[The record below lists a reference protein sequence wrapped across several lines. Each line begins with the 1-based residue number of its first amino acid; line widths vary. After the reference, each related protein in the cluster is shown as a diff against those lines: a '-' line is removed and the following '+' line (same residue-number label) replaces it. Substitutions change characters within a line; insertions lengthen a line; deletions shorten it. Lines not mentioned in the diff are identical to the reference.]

1 MMEADQQGKKRN
13 RFIGFLISPFRNKYP
28 PPMTHVG
35 DYIAAMG
42 LILFVIS
49 VFALKWIK
57 VEVNDVL
64 GIGKALGVQGPQARY
79 GLFASPWAWVM
90 VGVLVMLV
98 LGIYFVQ
105 TRGGVTLG
113 VGVFCILFN
122 IIFFIGA
129 WKKINGIIGDVVG
142 LAKSVPVIGQF
153 LGQALTMLTKELL
166 SVHVAAGFWLM
177 IPAGI
182 LIMAGGA
189 LRLASKPRMLSQ
201 GAAS

>member
-1 MMEADQQGKKRN
+1 MEADQQVKKQN
-13 RFIGFLISPFRNKYP
+13 SVVRFIISPFRNKYP

-35 DYIAAMG
+35 DFLAAAG
-42 LILFVIS
+42 LVLFVIS

-57 VEVNDVL
+57 ISLNDVM
-64 GIGKALGVQGPQARY
+64 GIGKALGVKAPQARY
-79 GLFASPWAWVM
+79 GLFESPWAWVM
-90 VGVLVMLV
+90 VGVLVVLV

-113 VGVFCILFN
+113 VGIFCIIFN
-122 IIFFIGA
+122 IIFFIGV
-129 WKKINGIIGDVVG
+129 WKKINGIIGNVVG

-153 LGQALTMLTKELL
+153 LGQALTLLTKELL
-166 SVHVAAGFWLM
+166 SVHVAAGYWLM

-189 LRLASKPRMLSQ
+189 LRLASKPRMLPD